1 MNKRSFL
8 LAATFVLVFVAGLA
22 VMRIWDSYR
31 AVRAAVRPHKV
42 AAEPMVVVD
51 LKGATAAEGITVVDT
66 EPAVLDDSVL
76 PSQLAK
82 IELSGVKEIIT
93 KSGARVESDK
103 EPAAAGTAPVVLG
116 NEQFPVVSR
125 GAAVKAPEAESKISM
140 IEAPVEVRLIK
151 NLAQYKEFKRT
162 ARGKYPTANFA
173 EDDVLVLESTS
184 NLPDKVFEIQD
195 VVEKDGKMLV
205 TYRVNVFGLDKKIN
219 THSAV
224 RIAKRDLP
232 IELKQVL

>member
-31 AVRAAVRPHKV
+31 AGRAAVRPHKV
-42 AAEPMVVVD
+42 GAEPMVVVD

-103 EPAAAGTAPVVLG
+103 ETAAGTAPVVLG

-195 VVEKDGKMLV
+195 VVEKDGKILV

>member
-22 VMRIWDSYR
+22 VMRIWDSYQ
-31 AVRAAVRPHKV
+31 AGRAAVRPHKV

-103 EPAAAGTAPVVLG
+103 EPAAGTAPVVLG

-195 VVEKDGKMLV
+195 VVEKDGKILV